1 MTKHFVVALAG
12 KFWPKARQADHEYDV
27 EHRGDL
33 FYIRTNKGAKNFR
46 VVTAPVSDPAQANW
60 KELVAHRPEVKIEDL
75 DLFANHLVLSE
86 WEKGLERIEIFDFN
100 TKKAHRVEFPEPVY
114 AAELSQN
121 REFDTAVVRYD
132 Y

>member
-46 VVTAPVSDPAQANW
+46 VVTAPVSDPSEKNW
-60 KELVAHRPEVKIEDL
+60 KEFVAHRPAIKIEGL
-75 DLFANHLVLSE
+75 DLFADHAVMSE
-86 WEKGLERIEIFDFN
+86 WENGLEQIEIVNFKN
-100 TKKAHRVEFPEPVY
+100 NQRHRI
-114 AAELSQN
+114 
-121 REFDTAVVRYD
+121 
-132 Y
+132 